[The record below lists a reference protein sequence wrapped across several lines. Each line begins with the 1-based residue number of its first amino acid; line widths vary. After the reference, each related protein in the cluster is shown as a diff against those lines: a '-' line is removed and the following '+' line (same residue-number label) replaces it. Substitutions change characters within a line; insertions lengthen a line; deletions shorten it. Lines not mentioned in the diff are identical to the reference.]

1 MEQMKH
7 FLDELAKNNA
17 KVKRSVFFKVQNA
30 KEKSE
35 SLLKKYLTNFQPK
48 KEYDEIY
55 NWLEDN
61 KGRGLLLVGTCGLG
75 KSLFS
80 QIVIPYLLLKE
91 CRLQVNIIKAV
102 DLQEN
107 FKAVK
112 NRKILS
118 VDDVG
123 IEPLLNEYGQK
134 RDCFCELMDKVDTNG
149 TLIIATTNLNAK
161 QLEERYGKRT
171 LDRLR
176 GNMEVVVIK
185 GNSMR

>member
-1 MEQMKH
+1 MEQMRH
-7 FLDELAKNNA
+7 FLNELEENNA
-17 KVKRSVFFKVQNA
+17 KVKQCVYFQIKNA

-35 SLLKKYLTNFQPK
+35 SILKNYITKFQPK
-48 KEYDEIY
+48 KEYEEIY
-55 NWLEDN
+55 SWLEDN

-91 CRLQVNIIKAV
+91 CRLQVNVVKAV

-107 FKAVK
+107 FQALK

-118 VDDVG
+118 IDDIG

-134 RDCFCELMDKVDTNG
+134 RDCFCELMDKSDTNG
-149 TLIIATTNLNAK
+149 TLIIATTNLNSK
-161 QLEERYGKRT
+161 QLEERYGERT

-176 GNMEVVVIK
+176 GNMKVVVLK